1 MGVPIVRL
9 LVLGVVRMHREAHGY
24 AVRRELEGWHVETWT
39 SVKPGSLYH
48 ALHQLTKEG
57 KLQALGVE
65 ASAEGPARTR
75 YALTRAG
82 EEEFLA
88 LLERALASFDLQ
100 ELGAG
105 MAFVHALPR
114 DRALAVLRD
123 QRDRAAAN
131 RAHLEGLVAA
141 WPDRD
146 APPHMADLLALWGG
160 ALAATAAW
168 TAGVVDRLEAGGYR
182 MAGEPPA

>member
-1 MGVPIVRL
+1 MAITIVRL
-9 LVLGVVRMHREAHGY
+9 LVLGVIRQHREAHGY

-48 ALHQLTKEG
+48 ALHQLAKEG
-57 KLQALGVE
+57 KLQALGTE

-82 EEEFLA
+82 EAEFHA
-88 LLERALASFDLQ
+88 LLEAALASFDLQ

-105 MAFVHALPR
+105 MAFMHALPR
-114 DRALAVLRD
+114 ARALAILRD

-131 RAHLEGLVAA
+131 GTYLEGLVASF
-141 WPDRD
+141 PDRD
-146 APPHMADLLALWGG
+146 APPHMADLLALWSGG
-160 ALAATAAW
+160 LAATAAW
-168 TAGVVDRLEAGGYR
+168 TAGVVARLEAGGYV
-182 MAGEPPA
+182 MAGEAT